1 MNCSEFKQMLDLYID
16 GELSSQQQTEL
27 KRHAAQCSP
36 CAEQL
41 NAAEQLRDILSQ
53 MDQDIA
59 VPLPAQAGW
68 RSAVKKEAARR
79 RMKRIYTAVGAVAA
93 SCVLTFG
100 VTTMLQA
107 DNGAV
112 PGAGVEEAAV
122 RQVAY
127 VQPDGLSD
135 EAVLE
140 ASAAPGMMQTVSMA
154 APYARRNIAVK
165 DLKAAKDYLAD
176 VVSEYDGMIERE
188 AGGAQGTEIYLRI
201 PGGNVEDFI
210 RATDAIGT
218 AAEASFGYDA
228 ALDSVGICFV
238 ITVE

>member
-1 MNCSEFKQMLDLYID
+1 MNCSEFAQMLDLYID
-16 GELSSQQQTEL
+16 GELDAQQQAEL
-27 KRHAAQCSP
+27 KRHAAQCGP

-68 RSAVKKEAARR
+68 RSAVKKEAVRR

-93 SCVLTFG
+93 ACVLTFG
-100 VTTMLQA
+100 VTAMLQA
-107 DNGAV
+107 DNGGMPA
-112 PGAGVEEAAV
+112 PEVEGAAV

-135 EAVLE
+135 TAVLE
-140 ASAAPGMMQTVSMA
+140 ASAAPGMMSAVSLET
-154 APYARRNIAVK
+154 PYAKRSVFVK
-165 DLKAAKDYLAD
+165 DLQAARDYLMD
-176 VVSEYDGMIERE
+176 VVSEYDGFMERE
-188 AGGAQGTEIYLRI
+188 TGGTKGMEIYLRI

-210 RATDAIGT
+210 RAADAIGT
-218 AAEASFGYDA
+218 AAEDSFEYDA

-238 ITVE
+238 IAVE